1 MQSFVSILGE
11 CIFLTVKELFNKLQ
25 RCSFLQDLGIIP
37 PTASAMEPCLYDPA
51 QVRAT
56 LRTTTH
62 TTVVSKGMVLVDP
75 YLGEDMRL
83 RQSCKKLECAGGW
96 KGGRLCLRKY
106 VVSFLLEFP
115 LQNQER

>member
-1 MQSFVSILGE
+1 
-11 CIFLTVKELFNKLQ
+11 
-25 RCSFLQDLGIIP
+25 
-37 PTASAMEPCLYDPA
+37 MEPCLYDPA

-96 KGGRLCLRKY
+96 K
-106 VVSFLLEFP
+106 
-115 LQNQER
+115 